1 MEPATHILTGMCL
14 SRAGLN
20 RRAAYATLTM
30 AVAAEFPDI
39 DTLWGLRGPIEG
51 FAHHRG
57 ITHTFLGVPFEA
69 ALLVGA
75 VYGLHRWRIKRAK
88 SRPQTQ
94 PLTKAPVRWGLLYGF
109 ALIGLLS
116 HLLLDYTN
124 NYGIRPFF
132 PFDRHWFAGSFVFI
146 FDPMIFG
153 LLVLGLVVPGL
164 LALIGSEVGAR
175 KALFRGRGWAVAALI
190 GIVCWW
196 GLRVVEHGRAVALG
210 MTQSV
215 QQPSRL
221 APSGANDENV
231 GVAPSEGPAVFL
243 TAQRVLASPD
253 PLSPFAWSVATDYG
267 PLYQLA
273 EADARTGTLD
283 VQDEFYWKPGSG
295 ATARAAEASPLGRVY
310 LDWSAMPVIDVS
322 DRDPDGVKTVTFRD
336 LRFMGGW
343 MKDTGRTALEGTV
356 EVNAAG
362 KIVRQ
367 TMDGRAER

>member
-1 MEPATHILTGMCL
+1 MEPATHVLTGMCL

-20 RRAAYATLTM
+20 RRAAYATLVM

-39 DTLWGLRGPIEG
+39 DTLWGLRGPVEG

-75 VYGLHRWRIKRAK
+75 AYGLHRWRMRRAERSAQMK
-88 SRPQTQ
+88 

-109 ALIGLLS
+109 ALLGLLS

-153 LLVLGLVVPGL
+153 LLVLGLVVPAL
-164 LALIGSEVGAR
+164 LGLIGSEVGAR
-175 KALFRGRGWAVAALI
+175 KSLFRGRGWATAALL
-190 GIVCWW
+190 GVVAWW
-196 GLRVVEHGRAVALG
+196 GLRWVEHGRAVALG
-210 MTQSV
+210 MAQSV
-215 QQPSRL
+215 QQPPRPSVL
-221 APSGANDENV
+221 AAESGDA
-231 GVAPSEGPAVFL
+231 GLAASEVPAVYL

-267 PLYQLA
+267 PVYQLA
-273 EADARTGTLD
+273 EANLRAGTLEA
-283 VQDEFYWKPGSG
+283 QDGFFWKPGAG
-295 ATARAAEASPLGRVY
+295 PTIRAAEASPFGRVY
-310 LDWSAMPVIDVS
+310 LDWSAMPVIEVS
-322 DRDPDGVKTVTFRD
+322 DPDPQGVKTVTFQD

-343 MKDTGRTALEGTV
+343 MKNAGRTALEGTV
-356 EVNAAG
+356 EVDAAG
-362 KIVRQ
+362 KIVGQ